1 MNALRVITIDDEKL
15 ALRRLKLLLQSIA
28 YVEHIAEASSCAEAI
43 SAIASLTPDVILLDI
58 RMRDGD
64 GFDVIEALAD
74 QPQAPTVIFVT
85 AFDHY
90 AVRAFESAVV
100 DYLLKPV
107 ERERLSAALSR
118 ARQQILAATS
128 ERRLGEMR
136 EVVQNLR
143 AHAGDRKG
151 AAYEIEFWL
160 RSANGLVRVP
170 IEAIDCVSSEDDYVA
185 VHTARGS
192 HLLRGSIRQFES
204 RVEPGYFVR
213 VHRGWLVRRSAIG
226 ELKTPRFS
234 SPEVM
239 LRSGKRVPVGRVYL
253 KHLKA
258 ELRERFVAA

>member
-1 MNALRVITIDDEKL
+1 
-15 ALRRLKLLLQSIA
+15 
-28 YVEHIAEASSCAEAI
+28 
-43 SAIASLTPDVILLDI
+43 
-58 RMRDGD
+58 
-64 GFDVIEALAD
+64 
-74 QPQAPTVIFVT
+74 
-85 AFDHY
+85 
-90 AVRAFESAVV
+90 
-100 DYLLKPV
+100 
-107 ERERLSAALSR
+107 
-118 ARQQILAATS
+118 
-128 ERRLGEMR
+128 MR

-258 ELRERFVAA
+258 ELRDRFAAA